1 MIIPGQSER
10 LSGRIEYCCMFL
22 HSPGWVLSNGL
33 VVDDGMVKSPF
44 FCDLIEAL
52 FSLTRTMKS

>member
-22 HSPGWVLSNGL
+22 HNCIFYFET
-33 VVDDGMVKSPF
+33 DF
-44 FCDLIEAL
+44 FIRMAAALIVYCLLEFL
-52 FSLTRTMKS
+52 LHMTTLKIL